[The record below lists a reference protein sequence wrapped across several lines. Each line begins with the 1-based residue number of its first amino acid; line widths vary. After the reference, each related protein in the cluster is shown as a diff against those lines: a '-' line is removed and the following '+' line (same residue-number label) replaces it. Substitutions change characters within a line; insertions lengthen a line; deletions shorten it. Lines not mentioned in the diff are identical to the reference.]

1 MARNRAKIGV
11 ICGAEKADWMFSGP
25 DCLYLGLSKRLLA
38 SISRG
43 SVTSTDVPQRPELE
57 LVQHTLID
65 VKVCVMMLTHDTEHV
80 LTV

>member
-38 SISRG
+38 KSTSIVREK
-43 SVTSTDVPQRPELE
+43 VTFTGVTETGVAE
-57 LVQHTLID
+57 LVPGKL
-65 VKVCVMMLTHDTEHV
+65 
-80 LTV
+80 